1 MTDPP
6 YIAVIGT
13 SRASQPEESTAERV
27 GAELARAGAVVICG
41 GGPGV
46 MLAASRGAAQVG
58 GTVIGIL
65 PGDDR
70 SRANAFVSIALATGL
85 GELRNG
91 LIVRCCDAAVAVG
104 GAYGTLSEI
113 GLALAQGVPV
123 VGIGTWPIDGVEH
136 LDDPV
141 EAVAQVLKWLEP
153 RDRPLV
159 GGSST
164 YRRLCHHLLSCR
176 GVQART

>member
-1 MTDPP
+1 MTTAGRDAP
-6 YIAVIGT
+6 YIAVIG
-13 SRASQPEESTAERV
+13 ASTATEAQEQVAEAV
-27 GAELARAGAVVICG
+27 GRELALAGAVVICG

-46 MLAASRGAAQVG
+46 MAGASRGAAQAG

-70 SRANAFVSIALATGL
+70 ARANEWVSVALATGI

-91 LIVRCCDAAVAVG
+91 LIVRTCDAAVAVG

-123 VGIGTWPIDGVEH
+123 VGLGTWQIDGVEH
-136 LDDPV
+136 REDPV
-141 EAVAQVLKWLEP
+141 DAVARVLEL
-153 RDRPLV
+153 
-159 GGSST
+159 
-164 YRRLCHHLLSCR
+164 
-176 GVQART
+176 ARTRRG